1 MAYDQK
7 KCERLA
13 RAMASDSVVYMKDA
27 ILKSFEEDNFF
38 EALAENMEENR
49 KAFTARSG
57 KEAAETNILERAIV
71 DSLIYPLGTQGKYP
85 IF

>member
-1 MAYDQK
+1 MD
-7 KCERLA
+7 R
-13 RAMASDSVVYMKDA
+13 DG
-27 ILKSFEEDNFF
+27 EES
-38 EALAENMEENR
+38 EGKNMEENR

-71 DSLIYPLGTQGKYP
+71 DSLIYPLGSQGKYP